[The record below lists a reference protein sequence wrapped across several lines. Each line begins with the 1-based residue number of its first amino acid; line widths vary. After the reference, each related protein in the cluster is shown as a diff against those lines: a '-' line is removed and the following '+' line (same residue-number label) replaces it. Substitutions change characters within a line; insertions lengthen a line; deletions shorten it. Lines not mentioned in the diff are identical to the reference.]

1 MTQLHDHP
9 AARPSTPGSG
19 GYEHIT
25 VTKAG
30 GSLGA
35 VVGGL
40 RIGGDV
46 PPAAV
51 AELRAALLAHK
62 VVFLRDQ
69 FHATD
74 DGQLAFARLLGPT
87 TKPHP
92 TVSGDG
98 RAILPIDSEQGKAN
112 SWHTDVTFVD
122 RPPAISLLRA
132 ITLPP
137 YGGSTVWA
145 NTAAAYQ
152 WLPGA
157 LQAAANQLR
166 AVHSNLYDYVAGL
179 PPQLGGLDVKEEDY
193 REEFRHLEFETEHPV
208 VRIHPETGEPSL
220 LLGHFVRSFAGL
232 SSFDFHDL
240 FTVLQR
246 SITRLENT
254 VRWQWRPGDL
264 AVWDNRATQ
273 HYAVADYDD
282 LPRRLHRVTVAGSIP
297 VGIRGDT
304 SVPRKGDASDYSDVA
319 PV

>member
-1 MTQLHDHP
+1 MTQLQDHP
-9 AARPSTPGSG
+9 ATRSDA
-19 GYEHIT
+19 YEHIT
-25 VTKAG
+25 VTKVG

-35 VVGGL
+35 VVSGL

-62 VVFLRDQ
+62 VIFLRGQ
-69 FHATD
+69 FHASD
-74 DGQLAFARLLGPT
+74 DDQLDFARLLGFT

-122 RPPAISLLRA
+122 RPPALSLLRA

-145 NTAAAYQ
+145 NTAEA
-152 WLPGA
+152 WKRLPPA
-157 LQAAANQLR
+157 LQALASELR
-166 AVHSNLYDYVAGL
+166 AVHSNLYDYVAGR
-179 PPQLGGLDVKEEDY
+179 PPQINGLDVKEEDY

-208 VRIHPETGEPSL
+208 VRIHPETGEPAL
-220 LLGHFVRSFAGL
+220 LLGHFVRSFTGL
-232 SSFDFHDL
+232 SSADFHDL
-240 FTVLQR
+240 FAVLQR
-246 SITRLENT
+246 NVIRLENT
-254 VRWQWRPGDL
+254 VRWQWQQGDL
-264 AVWDNRATQ
+264 AIWDNRSTQ

-304 SVPRKGDASDYSDVA
+304 SVPRKGDARDYSDVA

>member
-1 MTQLHDHP
+1 MTQLQDHP
-9 AARPSTPGSG
+9 ATRRDA
-19 GYEHIT
+19 YEHIT

-74 DGQLAFARLLGPT
+74 GDQLAFARLLGPT

-92 TVSGDG
+92 AVSGDG

-122 RPPAISLLRA
+122 RPPALSLLRA

-145 NTAAAYQ
+145 NTAEAYRR
-152 WLPGA
+152 LPPA
-157 LQAAANQLR
+157 LQALASELR
-166 AVHSNLYDYVAGL
+166 AVHSNLYDYVADR

-220 LLGHFVRSFAGL
+220 LLGHFVRSFTGL
-232 SSFDFHDL
+232 SSFDSRDL

-246 SITRLENT
+246 NVTRLENT
-254 VRWQWRPGDL
+254 VRWQWSLGDL
-264 AVWDNRATQ
+264 AIWDNRSTQ

>member
-1 MTQLHDHP
+1 MTQLQDHP
-9 AARPSTPGSG
+9 ATRRDA
-19 GYEHIT
+19 YEHIT
-25 VTKAG
+25 VTKVG

-40 RIGGDV
+40 RIGGNV

-51 AELRAALLAHK
+51 AELRAALLAHQ
-62 VVFLRDQ
+62 VVFLPDQ
-69 FHATD
+69 FHLTD
-74 DGQLAFARLLGPT
+74 DDQLAFARLLGPI

-98 RAILPIDSEQGKAN
+98 QAILPIDSEQGKAN

-122 RPPAISLLRA
+122 RPPAFSLLRA

-145 NTAAAYQ
+145 NTAEAYRR
-152 WLPGA
+152 LPPA
-157 LQAAANQLR
+157 LQALANGLR
-166 AVHSNLYDYVAGL
+166 AVHSNLYDYVADR

-193 REEFRHLEFETEHPV
+193 RAEFRHLEFETEHPV

-246 SITRLENT
+246 NITRLENT

-264 AVWDNRATQ
+264 AIWDNRATQ

-282 LPRRLHRVTVAGSIP
+282 LPRRLHRVTVAGTIP

-304 SVPRKGDASDYSDVA
+304 SVPRKGDASAYSDVA